1 MANDSLGLNAPL
13 TAYLRDVGIR
23 ETSIAQRLRENTF
36 AKIEMHRMQISPEQG
51 AFMANLVRMTGTKR
65 ILEIGTFTGYSALW
79 MASAL
84 PEDGEFT
91 SCDISEE
98 WIAFARGYWKEAG
111 IEHKIT
117 TRMGPALETLNGLL
131 EEDQCQPYDLA
142 FIDAD
147 KENYR
152 PYYEACLRLVRPGGV
167 IVIDNVLWGG
177 KVLEHEDLDVD
188 TQAIQA
194 FNAFLHTDP
203 RVHLSMTPIGD
214 GLTLCVVV

>member
-23 ETSIAQRLRENTF
+23 ESPIAKRLREDTF
-36 AKIEMHRMQISPEQG
+36 AKIDMHRMQISPEQG
-51 AFMANLVRMTGTKR
+51 AFMANLVRLVGAKR

-84 PEDGEFT
+84 PKDGEFT
-91 SCDISEE
+91 SCDVSRE
-98 WIAFARGYWKEAG
+98 WIEFARGYWEEAG
-111 IEHKIT
+111 IAEKIT
-117 TRMGPALETLNGLL
+117 TRIGPAVDTLNELIASGR
-131 EEDQCQPYDLA
+131 EGHYDLA

-152 PYYEACLRLVRPGGV
+152 PYYEACLRLIRPGGV

-177 KVLEHEDLDVD
+177 KVLDTEVDVD
-188 TQAIQA
+188 TRSIQEL
-194 FNAFLHTDP
+194 NAFLRDDSRIH
-203 RVHLSMTPIGD
+203 VSMTPIGD
-214 GLTLCVVV
+214 GLTLCVVA